1 VSRPR
6 SPSSGV
12 DDGEVS
18 PFLVDVTDA
27 ETSFEVRGPFGGS
40 FVWEPTDDSL
50 LLAGLRP
57 CGPCGGPHAVDPVT
71 VLYSARAAERIIY
84 AEELAAADFDVE
96 IFLTR
101 DEHPDHRH
109 GQFDA
114 AAHTDQGESRSPAAA
129 FVCGP
134 TAFVETVANA
144 LADTVLD
151 PLPDPHR
158 AIRTRVPALPPAR

>member
-71 VLYSARAAERIIY
+71 VLYSARAAERII
-84 AEELAAADFDVE
+84 
-96 IFLTR
+96 TR